1 MSLHVT
7 SVWWSKITLTN
18 VQLFFYC
25 CDEIGRYCCKSLSLW
40 WEKLFAFVYT
50 INNHFK
56 SILGPYK
63 CQVTNIFWSFA
74 LNPIEG
80 LQSRCPTPPPPA
92 PKLRI
97 SQLTTPIGNFWL
109 TPCTRVSSPNDNFS
123 VTHHNIS
130 KLTWKNMGWYLS
142 YHVCHI
148 PQS

>member
-97 SQLTTPIGNFWL
+97 SQLPPPLVNIRFPPLGRRGEFPPPPHPLLPFGKPWL
-109 TPCTRVSSPNDNFS
+109 FFLLS
-123 VTHHNIS
+123 
-130 KLTWKNMGWYLS
+130 WKRWLFF
-142 YHVCHI
+142 
-148 PQS
+148 